1 MKKIISIII
10 ALMVV
15 FLIGGCSKMIG
26 TPSKQE
32 MIKVVKSEE
41 AKRVIEKN
49 LRNLD
54 KNALTDN
61 GLIRSY
67 GIDYDSVRYN
77 PMGGVMFNVYVNNNK
92 DMMVYFTL
100 TKDYKNDLTN
110 AGGGITKELS
120 MLLGRQI
127 DD

>member
-41 AKRVIEKN
+41 AKRVIEETLKN
-49 LRNLD
+49 LE
-54 KNALTDN
+54 KNALTDEGVIKN
-61 GLIRSY
+61 Y
-67 GIDYDSVRYN
+67 EVDYSTVRHN
-77 PMGGVMFNVYVNNNK
+77 PMGGIMFKVIINNDPEMTVTYILDKPQGKLENSDGSPSVK
-92 DMMVYFTL
+92 LYDKL
-100 TKDYKNDLTN
+100 
-110 AGGGITKELS
+110 GGKIYE
-120 MLLGRQI
+120 
-127 DD
+127 

>member
-10 ALMVV
+10 ALMVA

-120 MLLGRQI
+120 MLLGR
-127 DD
+127 

>member
-15 FLIGGCSKMIG
+15 FLIGGCSKRTG

-32 MIKVVKSEE
+32 MIKVVKNEE

-49 LRNLD
+49 LKNLD
-54 KNALTDN
+54 ENALTDK
-61 GLIRSY
+61 GLIKSY
-67 GIDYDSVRYN
+67 GIDYDSVRHN

-120 MLLGRQI
+120 MLLGR
-127 DD
+127 

>member
-41 AKRVIEKN
+41 AKRVIEETLKN
-49 LRNLD
+49 LE
-54 KNALTDN
+54 KNALTDEGVIKN
-61 GLIRSY
+61 Y
-67 GIDYDSVRYN
+67 EVDYSTVRHN
-77 PMGGVMFNVYVNNNK
+77 PMGGIMFKVIINNDQEMTVTYILDKPQGKLENSDGSPSVK
-92 DMMVYFTL
+92 LYDKL
-100 TKDYKNDLTN
+100 
-110 AGGGITKELS
+110 GGKIYE
-120 MLLGRQI
+120 
-127 DD
+127 